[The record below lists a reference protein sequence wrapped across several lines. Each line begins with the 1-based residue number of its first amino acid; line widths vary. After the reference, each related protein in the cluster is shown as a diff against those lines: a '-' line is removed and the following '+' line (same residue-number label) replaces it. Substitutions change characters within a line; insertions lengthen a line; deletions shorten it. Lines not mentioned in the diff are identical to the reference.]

1 MLLHSCAHSFLL
13 NSSLLWFQS
22 CVHSG
27 DEDKKCGTKIYVVH
41 NLSRKQRSL
50 SPISREKKI
59 FLILGLCRVFP
70 LFTVLQMHLC
80 ISTTFL
86 LTWIFIF
93 SNSYDGYK
101 YSFGSIYYRVGPAA
115 ASLRLKKHTQWD
127 VLTKL
132 GRQYNLAGEWQ
143 EAEAH
148 MVLICGPRHML
159 YSPWRWQD
167 TEKKPYLCSCGFWL
181 ATTNWLLT
189 FNQKWWCRRNG
200 EEEIWNTRREKMWWA
215 NERWN

>member
-1 MLLHSCAHSFLL
+1 MDAHTPETWRISTRKRQSTVKEEKKKKTPSRIDTNEHVSKCIQSKNICEYTGAFFHEGWVFFDFALETAPKKPRFKTWEELDLMLLHSCAHSFLL

-86 LTWIFIF
+86 LT
-93 SNSYDGYK
+93 
-101 YSFGSIYYRVGPAA
+101 
-115 ASLRLKKHTQWD
+115 
-127 VLTKL
+127 
-132 GRQYNLAGEWQ
+132 
-143 EAEAH
+143 
-148 MVLICGPRHML
+148 
-159 YSPWRWQD
+159 
-167 TEKKPYLCSCGFWL
+167 
-181 ATTNWLLT
+181 
-189 FNQKWWCRRNG
+189 
-200 EEEIWNTRREKMWWA
+200 
-215 NERWN
+215 